1 MNKEEYVTKEYLNK
15 TLDERFS
22 QQEKVIKQHM
32 TDLTSGFK
40 EQIKGVSDQVKS
52 VDERLTK
59 SISKLQDD
67 VTLIKEVLT
76 EKTDV
81 SETRKLEKRVSR
93 LETKFA

>member
-1 MNKEEYVTKEYLNK
+1 MNTEEYVTKEYLNK

-22 QQEKVIKQHM
+22 RQEKVIKQHM

-52 VDERLTK
+52 VDERV
-59 SISKLQDD
+59 SKLQDD
-67 VTLIKEVLT
+67 VALIKEVLT

>member
-52 VDERLTK
+52 VDERVLN
-59 SISKLQDD
+59 LQDD

-81 SETRKLEKRVSR
+81 SETRQLEKRVSR

>member
-52 VDERLTK
+52 VDERLVK
-59 SISKLQDD
+59 SISKLQYD

-81 SETRKLEKRVSR
+81 SETRELEKRVSR